1 MINSKWFLQVPGVS
15 KQRDCIC
22 VDSSLEKSW
31 TLSASH
37 IDLHL
42 QTQKGGSTP
51 ALMKRHVVIWEVKV
65 EHTVGSKSKRR
76 PVKILVFWFG

>member
-22 VDSSLEKSW
+22 VDSSWEKPW

-51 ALMKRHVVIWEVKV
+51 ALMKRCVVIWEVKV
-65 EHTVGSKSKRR
+65 QHTVGSKSQRP
-76 PVKILVFWFG
+76 PVKILMFCIG